1 LISVG
6 ARKASDGSPR
16 EGKELVMSNVPDYTK
31 KVVGWDRTASE
42 LVVRKEEVPHLDP
55 HRVQLEGMSQRF
67 KELNQRYL
75 SLAAQRLELS
85 EEMREVLRKGETL
98 ATYLR
103 TGVRQ
108 HYGVDSDVLVAF
120 DMVPTPRRARATKR
134 KAAKSAAEVPVS
146 EPVVPETAK

>member
-1 LISVG
+1 
-6 ARKASDGSPR
+6 
-16 EGKELVMSNVPDYTK
+16 
-31 KVVGWDRTASE
+31 
-42 LVVRKEEVPHLDP
+42 
-55 HRVQLEGMSQRF
+55 MSQRF

-85 EEMREVLRKGETL
+85 EEIREVLRKGDTL
-98 ATYLR
+98 ADYLR

-134 KAAKSAAEVPVS
+134 KAAKVAAEAPVS

>member
-1 LISVG
+1 
-6 ARKASDGSPR
+6 
-16 EGKELVMSNVPDYTK
+16 MSNVPDYTK
-31 KVVGWDRTASE
+31 KVVGWDRTTSE
-42 LVVRKEEVPHLDP
+42 LVVRKEEVSHLDP

-98 ATYLR
+98 ANYLR

-108 HYGVDSDVLVAF
+108 HFGVDSDVLVAF

-134 KAAKSAAEVPVS
+134 KAAKLAAEVQVS